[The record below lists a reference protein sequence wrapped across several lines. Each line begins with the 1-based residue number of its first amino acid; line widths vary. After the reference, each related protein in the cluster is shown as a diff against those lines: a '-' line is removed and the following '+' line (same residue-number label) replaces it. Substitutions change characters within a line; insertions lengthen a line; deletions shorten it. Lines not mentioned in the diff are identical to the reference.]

1 MLWRHLKTKVKLCI
15 VERALRDF
23 QLNWHNSWWWLRLL
37 SFRTILAAP
46 VWSRSKQRSRRQTCR
61 LPRFSWR
68 SKEELLIT
76 RALFAGSSPLLRYL
90 HEYFILLL
98 KLLCILEYY
107 CLLLSNNEIHWP
119 CDWIGTIISLVLKI
133 CFAPARKSDRI
144 GLLFTHK
151 NGEFGAISV
160 TVQSCAAL
168 ISKAESHIS
177 DRCSYFTG

>member
-37 SFRTILAAP
+37 SFRTILAAF

-76 RALFAGSSPLLRYL
+76 RALFAGTSTLLRYL
-90 HEYFILLL
+90 HEFFILLL

-107 CLLLSNNEIHWP
+107 CSLLSNNEIHCKSFRRLP
-119 CDWIGTIISLVLKI
+119 SAPSYKRRCQGEDISL
-133 CFAPARKSDRI
+133 
-144 GLLFTHK
+144 K
-151 NGEFGAISV
+151 NGSQQVVISP
-160 TVQSCAAL
+160 
-168 ISKAESHIS
+168 
-177 DRCSYFTG
+177 